1 VYFYAQRWSERS
13 DTWVTEG
20 DQYEDTDSAAF
31 QLGRMR
37 AERRTEPEDN
47 FRITVYLSQ
56 LTLENE
62 YQRLAK

>member
-1 VYFYAQRWSERS
+1 M
-13 DTWVTEG
+13 TEG
-20 DQYEDTDSAAF
+20 DQYADMDSAAA
-31 QLGRMR
+31 QLEAMR
-37 AERRTEPEDN
+37 VRHSEQSEDD